1 MPSPVVFFQIATA
14 DLAAARAFYGQL
26 FDWEFSET
34 GNAVTPIAIN
44 PKGPADF
51 DPQGSFLQLPAGAP
65 PFVGIFVRV
74 DDLWATMATAEGLGA
89 KVVLPITQSEG
100 GTHVAIIRGPEGH
113 SIGIVQA

>member
-1 MPSPVVFFQIATA
+1 MPSPVVFFQVATT
-14 DLAAARAFYGQL
+14 DPAAAREFYGQL

-34 GNAVTPIAIN
+34 GNAVTPLAIN

-51 DPQGSFLQLPAGAP
+51 DAKGSFLQLPAGAL

-74 DDLWATMATAEGLGA
+74 DNLRATVAKAEALGA
-89 KVVLPITQSEG
+89 KIVLPVTRTEG
-100 GTHVAIIRGPEGH
+100 GTDLAIIRSPEGH

>member
-14 DLAAARAFYGQL
+14 DPARAREFYGQL

-34 GNAVTPIAIN
+34 GNAVTPISIN

-51 DPQGSFLQLPAGAP
+51 DPNGSFLQLPPGAP

-74 DDLWATMATAEGLGA
+74 DDLRETVAKAERLGA
-89 KVVLPITQSEG
+89 KIVLPVTQTAA
-100 GTHVAIIRGPEGH
+100 GTHLAIIRAPEGH

>member
-14 DLAAARAFYGQL
+14 DPASAREFYGQL

-34 GNAVTPIAIN
+34 GNAVTPVAID

-51 DPQGSFLQLPAGAP
+51 DAKGSFLQLPPGTP

-74 DDLWATMATAEGLGA
+74 DDLRGTVAKAEALGA
-89 KVVLPITQSEG
+89 KVVLPVTRTEG
-100 GTHVAIIRGPEGH
+100 GTHLAIIRSPEGH
-113 SIGIVQA
+113 SVGIVQA

>member
-14 DLAAARAFYGQL
+14 DPAAARAFYGQL

-34 GNAVTPIAIN
+34 GNPVTPISIN

-51 DPQGSFLQLPAGAP
+51 DPNGSFLQLPPGAP

-74 DDLWATMATAEGLGA
+74 DDLGATVAKAEGLGA
-89 KVVLPITQSEG
+89 KVVLPITETAG
-100 GTHVAIIRGPEGH
+100 GTHLAIIRGPEGH